1 MSSAG
6 NNNATESYLGGRDHG
21 FSGSFCA
28 EETFNSYVDPSM
40 FFYVFPMN
48 SPPAKMNSPTR
59 QPYSYLPLEVYTAS
73 NTTKCPIIS
82 YYYLAQ

>member
-1 MSSAG
+1 MLRRATTWAAG
-6 NNNATESYLGGRDHG
+6 TMV

-59 QPYSYLPLEVYTAS
+59 QPYCRKKVNPTKSYQGKNNNNYNLS
-73 NTTKCPIIS
+73 
-82 YYYLAQ
+82 